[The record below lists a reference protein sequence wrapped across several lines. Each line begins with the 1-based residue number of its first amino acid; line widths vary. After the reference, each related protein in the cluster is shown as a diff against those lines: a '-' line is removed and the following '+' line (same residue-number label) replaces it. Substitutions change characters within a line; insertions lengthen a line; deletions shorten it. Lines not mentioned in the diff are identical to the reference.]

1 MTEITDLTA
10 VLESPLSPHLEM
22 EVPKRQSDQSFQSL
36 PFKTAVILGLL
47 LFQTAV
53 IFMEKMWVGDDFRGV
68 GGWGFQNDSQISNF
82 SNFPLK
88 RQSFWASSLPNGN
101 DFQSGGG

>member
-10 VLESPLSPHLEM
+10 VLESPPQPHLEM
-22 EVPKRQSDQSFQSL
+22 EVLKRQSDQSFQSL

-53 IFMEKMWVGDDFRGV
+53 IFMEKMWVGDDFRGDYCYLERN
-68 GGWGFQNDSQISNF
+68 G
-82 SNFPLK
+82 PKMTALLK
-88 RQSFWASSLPNGN
+88 GN
-101 DFQSGGG
+101 D